1 MTVRRFFVRRAGTL
15 ALLGGGL
22 SLLLATAPTQAQT
35 CTGDC
40 DGNGSVGISELVLGV
55 NISLGTA
62 EISRCAAFD
71 CQGTNMVPVSCL
83 IQGVNR
89 SLNGCTPGTPGP
101 SPTPTPSGTSNCPLE
116 PGRYTITQGEGGKL
130 VVATFSE
137 FPFPA
142 GGHITMDVAPGDAN
156 CHHSVV
162 VPDDPNVEDDGFQ
175 APTFCIQALGLSV
188 HVEQDGCGIG
198 RIASE
203 GGADFTVTEV
213 GDTSDKNG
221 PCHLPQTTCISTL
234 GEDSSMRVNLKVGDG
249 TPDTC
254 PNGGTGN
261 AVVAVPVHTV
271 TWQERSSGPS
281 CPATDGTY
289 NPPVDPNNVQLNED
303 LLVVEFPQVLDF
315 TTDKATASWADL
327 DGDGC
332 AVAGFGP
339 TAGFTREGTCMDL
352 TAKTVTTVATGP
364 VGSSGSPTF
373 DITFA
378 TFLPATFERTGASQ
392 SAACADPPTI
402 NLDGEAD
409 RCIQGP

>member
-1 MTVRRFFVRRAGTL
+1 MTVRRFFVRRAGIL

-22 SLLLATAPTQAQT
+22 TLWLATAPTQAQT

-40 DGNGSVGISELVLGV
+40 DGNGAVGISELVLGV

-62 EISRCAAFD
+62 EISRCEAFD
-71 CQGTNMVPVSCL
+71 CQNTNMVPVSCL

-101 SPTPTPSGTSNCPLE
+101 SPTPTPSGTANCPLE

-156 CHHSVV
+156 CHHNAV

-175 APTFCIQALGLSV
+175 APTFCIMALGLSV
-188 HVEQDGCGIG
+188 HVEQDGCGVG

-213 GDTSDKNG
+213 GDTSDKTG
-221 PCHLPQTTCISTL
+221 PCNLPQSTCISTL

-249 TPDTC
+249 TPTPVPTVELPTQSSPC
-254 PNGGTGN
+254 RAHRNVAGAQQWP
-261 AVVAVPVHTV
+261 VV
-271 TWQERSSGPS
+271 
-281 CPATDGTY
+281 PATDGTY

-315 TTDKATASWADL
+315 TTDKTTASGWQCSRSVSPVRRSARRRDS
-327 DGDGC
+327 
-332 AVAGFGP
+332 
-339 TAGFTREGTCMDL
+339 R
-352 TAKTVTTVATGP
+352 AKGHA
-364 VGSSGSPTF
+364 
-373 DITFA
+373 
-378 TFLPATFERTGASQ
+378 
-392 SAACADPPTI
+392 
-402 NLDGEAD
+402 
-409 RCIQGP
+409 